1 MRDLGP
7 LTTIFLLWPLRA
19 IAALLAFVAMLLAFG
34 MFCCDGAADFVE
46 GK

>member
-1 MRDLGP
+1 MS
-7 LTTIFLLWPLRA
+7 LLALPLRA
-19 IAALLAFVAMLLAFG
+19 VAAVLAFVAMLLAFG